1 MPPSQPP
8 ARPFTHLHVASGW
21 SLQHGT
27 DTPAV
32 LVERAAADGQRALAL
47 TDRDGLRG
55 AVKHVVACA
64 QEGVVPVLGMDLAVE
79 PGDLGVR
86 NSHDHGG
93 GRGRTPVRGG
103 AAVDARLPR
112 VVVLAHGSSTS
123 LTAAAGWTPDPG
135 DPPLPAGA
143 GWARLCRL
151 STAAH
156 ARGEAPGSLSAV
168 GGRRG
173 APVTTLEEIAEH
185 AVDPASGAPALT
197 VLLGPDSEVGRA
209 LLARRPDRARAL
221 LARWYSA
228 LPLGCLAVEVV
239 CHLGA
244 EGTAASL
251 GHAARTLALAR
262 EAGVP
267 AVLTNAVRHAAPEGA
282 ATADVLDAAR
292 RLVPLSS
299 RHLDRATGHGWL
311 KPAQAMRDLAER
323 VATAAGAPRAREAGG
338 AAQLLA
344 DTERLAAR
352 CHLDPRADLGI
363 GEVHLPEPHL
373 VAGPAVRTVE
383 DAAAVLR
390 VRCEAAVHTRYPG
403 ASLAQLQRVR
413 QRMDEE
419 LGVIGALGF
428 PTYFLTVAEVCD
440 LTRRLGVRVAA
451 RGSGA
456 GSLVNHL
463 LGISGVDPIAH
474 GLLMERFLTTAR
486 AELPDIDVDVES
498 ARRTEVYDA
507 VLARF
512 GADRVAAVAMTDTYR
527 VRHAV
532 RDVGAALGMPPGE
545 VDAIAKAF
553 PHLRA
558 RDVRHAL
565 RDLPELR
572 ASGLADPRL
581 DLLYDLVESL
591 DGLPRHTA
599 LHPCGVLL
607 SDASL
612 LDRTPVQPSATSF
625 PMSSFDKDDVEV
637 MGLLKLD
644 VLGIRMQ
651 SAFAHATAEVER
663 TTGERIDLDALPLDD
678 EDAFRLVRS
687 TRTLGCF
694 QIESP
699 GQRELVGKFA
709 PQDFADL
716 VIDISLFRPGPV
728 KSDMVTPFLM
738 ARQGWRAPD
747 HLHPRLRT
755 ALEQTCG
762 VVVFH
767 EQVLEIVAETAGVSL
782 TQADEVR
789 RALGTRDGQAEV
801 ETWWRPRAL
810 AAGFAPADVQR
821 IWEVLAA
828 FASFGFC
835 KAHAAAF
842 ALPTY
847 QSAWFKAHWPA
858 HFLAG
863 VLTHDPGMYPK
874 RLILDDART
883 MGVAV
888 LPLDVNAST
897 GEYRVEPVAPW
908 DQPPPAVLQQFPAGP
923 GRDDDERPRQ
933 APVQPPRWGEREA
946 SERYGPFASRYRLD
960 AAVPD
965 GRDWGIRLSLAEVKG
980 ISDAEV
986 ARIVAGQPYHS
997 LADLWNRA
1005 RPSRPVLERLV
1016 LTGALDSVYGLGLT
1030 APVRRRG
1037 VVTRRDLLLQVADL
1051 DRHTR
1056 ALDRGA
1062 ARARPSSSSRSPRP
1076 SPRDDQGPPQ
1086 AGGAPSPARGEDV
1099 QLALD
1104 LGDAPGD
1111 VEPSGLPEMTP
1122 AEQVRTEL
1130 EVLGLDASH
1139 HVVSAYGPMLDAL
1152 GVVRSS
1158 ALREQQSR
1166 SELLVAGVKVATQTP
1181 PIRSGR
1187 RVVFLTLDDSTG
1199 PVDATFFE
1207 DAQGPYASTVFGSWL
1222 LVVRGELRR
1231 TGPRGVSL
1239 RATGAWAMPALW
1251 RVWSEHGVDGVRRVM
1266 AGQPAAGYGSAAVA
1280 GAAASRS
1287 SRPVVAPSR
1296 VIGQGRDDGAVPGL
1310 DAGRSGPGQRDER
1323 YAGAGAREAAAQEEA
1338 ALLAAQEAAAASGLP
1353 VGDRPGAGRT
1363 ADDAAR
1369 RAGGMVPRKREVPPG
1384 ASPRR
1389 VFVHASGFLLSPYA
1403 DVAPPGSDTRN
1414 TRVSAA
1420 GAARGDG
1427 AGAPERS
1434 ADDALEDLLETERG
1448 APRKLWH
1455 SSSGSAGW

>member
-1 MPPSQPP
+1 MSDPSSVR
-8 ARPFTHLHVASGW
+8 AFTHLHVASGW

-27 DTPAV
+27 DTPAA
-32 LVERAAADGQRALAL
+32 LVDRAAADGQRALAL

-64 QEGVVPVLGMDLAVE
+64 QAGLVPVLGMDLAVE
-79 PGDLGVR
+79 LPGA
-86 NSHDHGG
+86 G
-93 GRGRTPVRGG
+93 GRGASRARTPVRGG
-103 AAVDARLPR
+103 AEVDARLPR
-112 VVVLAHGSSTS
+112 VVVLAHGS
-123 LTAAAGWTPDPG
+123 TAARSAGWAPEPG
-135 DPPLPAGA
+135 EEAPPPGA
-143 GWARLCRL
+143 GWSRLCRL

-156 ARGEAPGSLSAV
+156 TRGEAPGSPTAV

-173 APVTTLEEIAEH
+173 TPVATLEEVAEH
-185 AVDPASGAPALT
+185 AVDPATGAPALT
-197 VLLGPDSEVGRA
+197 VLLGPDSDVGRA
-209 LLARRPDRARAL
+209 LLARRPDTARAL

-239 CHLGA
+239 CHLGP
-244 EGTAASL
+244 EGTPGSL

-267 AVLTNAVRHAAPEGA
+267 AVLTNAVRHAGPEGA
-282 ATADVLDAAR
+282 AVADVLDAAR
-292 RLVPLSS
+292 RLVPLGH
-299 RHLDRATGHGWL
+299 RHLDRTTGHGWL
-311 KPAQAMRDLAER
+311 KPAAAMRDLAER
-323 VATAAGAPRAREAGG
+323 VAAAAGAPRAHEAGG
-338 AAQLLA
+338 AAELLA
-344 DTERLAAR
+344 ATERLAAR
-352 CHLDPRADLGI
+352 CHLDPRADLGV
-363 GEVHLPEPHL
+363 GAVHLPEPWL
-373 VAGPAVRTVE
+373 VAGPAVRTVA
-383 DAAAVLR
+383 DAGAVLR
-390 VRCEAAVHTRYPG
+390 ARCEGAVHTRYPG
-403 ASLAQLQRVR
+403 ASLAHLQRVR

-419 LGVIGALGF
+419 LATIDALGF

-463 LGISGVDPIAH
+463 IGISGVEPLAH

-486 AELPDIDVDVES
+486 VELPDIDVDVES

-507 VLARF
+507 VLERF
-512 GADRVAAVAMTDTYR
+512 GADRVAAVSMTDTYR

-572 ASGLADPRL
+572 ASGLADARL
-581 DLLYDLVESL
+581 DLLYDLVEGL

-607 SDASL
+607 SDATL

-651 SAFAHATAEVER
+651 SAFAHAAREVER
-663 TTGERIDLDALPLDD
+663 TTGERVDLDALPLDD

-728 KSDMVTPFLM
+728 KSDMVTPFLR
-738 ARQGWRAPD
+738 ARQGWAAPD
-747 HLHPRLRT
+747 LLHPRLRT
-755 ALEQTCG
+755 ALEETCG

-767 EQVLEIVAETAGVSL
+767 EQVLKIVAETAGVSL

-801 ETWWRPRAL
+801 AAWWRPQAL
-810 AAGFAPADVQR
+810 AAGFAPADVDR
-821 IWEVLAA
+821 IWDVLAA

-883 MGVAV
+883 LGIAV

-897 GEYRVEPVAPW
+897 GEYRVEAVDRADGWVGAAGGATAPAARRAVGAVHSRVP
-908 DQPPPAVLQQFPAGP
+908 DPA
-923 GRDDDERPRQ
+923 
-933 APVQPPRWGEREA
+933 
-946 SERYGPFASRYRLD
+946 YRVD

-965 GRDWGIRLSLAEVKG
+965 GSAWGIRLSLAEVKG

-986 ARIVAGQPYHS
+986 ARVVAGQPYHS
-997 LADLWNRA
+997 LADLWHRA

-1016 LTGALDSVYGLGLT
+1016 LTGALDETCGLG
-1030 APVRRRG
+1030 AGGVVSGPARRG
-1037 VVTRRDLLLQVADL
+1037 ALTRRDLLLQVADL

-1056 ALDRGA
+1056 ALERGVPRS
-1062 ARARPSSSSRSPRP
+1062 ARRPSAPPSRRDHGSP
-1076 SPRDDQGPPQ
+1076 PP
-1086 AGGAPSPARGEDV
+1086 PPEV

-1104 LGDAPGD
+1104 LGDAPNE
-1111 VEPSGLPEMTP
+1111 VEPSGLPEMTA
-1122 AEQVRTEL
+1122 AERVRTEL
-1130 EVLGLDASH
+1130 EVLGLDASQ
-1139 HVVSAYGPMLDAL
+1139 HVITAYAPMLDAL
-1152 GVVRSS
+1152 GVVRS
-1158 ALREQQSR
+1158 ADLRIR
-1166 SELLVAGVKVATQTP
+1166 RAPSEVLVAGVKVATQTP

-1239 RATGAWAMPALW
+1239 RATGAWAVPALW
-1251 RVWSEHGVDGVRRVM
+1251 RVWSEHGVEGVHRVM
-1266 AGQPAAGYGSAAVA
+1266 GWSA
-1280 GAAASRS
+1280 RCWL
-1287 SRPVVAPSR
+1287 R
-1296 VIGQGRDDGAVPGL
+1296 
-1310 DAGRSGPGQRDER
+1310 GQRRGGSCRVAVEPTR
-1323 YAGAGAREAAAQEEA
+1323 HGPSARRRGRAGPRRRRRARHRRR
-1338 ALLAAQEAAAASGLP
+1338 AL
-1353 VGDRPGAGRT
+1353 RPRT
-1363 ADDAAR
+1363 AR
-1369 RAGGMVPRKREVPPG
+1369 RALRGGGVAGGGGSGGRPHRGGLRGPAGRGP
-1384 ASPRR
+1384 ARAARPLRR
-1389 VFVHASGFLLSPYA
+1389 HGRWLAAAGVRARQRVHALAVRRHRPAGRRHPQHP
-1403 DVAPPGSDTRN
+1403 D
-1414 TRVSAA
+1414 SAA
-1420 GAARGDG
+1420 GAA
-1427 AGAPERS
+1427 AGAAEESERELERS
-1434 ADDALEDLLETERG
+1434 ADDALGDLLDAERSAGASGRG

>member
-1 MPPSQPP
+1 MPPSQQS
-8 ARPFTHLHVASGW
+8 FTHLHVASGW

-27 DTPAV
+27 DTPAA
-32 LVERAAADGQRALAL
+32 LVERAAADGQHALAL

-55 AVKHVVACA
+55 AVKHVIACA
-64 QEGVVPVLGMDLAVE
+64 QEGVVPILGMELAVE
-79 PGDLGVR
+79 PSDLLHRTGRGRVAD
-86 NSHDHGG
+86 SHDHGG
-93 GRGRTPVRGG
+93 GRAPVRGG

-135 DPPLPAGA
+135 DPPLPTGV

-156 ARGEAPGSLSAV
+156 TRGEAPGSLSAV

-173 APVTTLEEIAEH
+173 TPVTTLEEIAEH

-209 LLARRPDRARAL
+209 LLARRPDLARAL

-228 LPLGCLAVEVV
+228 LPLGCLALEVV
-239 CHLGA
+239 CHLGP
-244 EGTAASL
+244 EGTPASL

-262 EAGVP
+262 EAGIP
-267 AVLTNAVRHAAPEGA
+267 AVLTNAVRHAGPEGA

-292 RLVPLSS
+292 RLVPLAS

-311 KPAQAMRDLAER
+311 KPAAAMRDLAER
-323 VATAAGAPRAREAGG
+323 IATAAGAGRGACQSGG

-363 GEVHLPEPHL
+363 GAVHLPEPWL
-373 VAGPAVRTVE
+373 VAGPAVRTVD

-390 VRCEAAVHTRYPG
+390 ARCEAAVHTRYPS
-403 ASLAQLQRVR
+403 ASLAHLQRVR
-413 QRMDEE
+413 HRMDEE

-512 GADRVAAVAMTDTYR
+512 GGDRVAAVAMTDTYR

-572 ASGLADPRL
+572 ASGLADSRL

-651 SAFAHATAEVER
+651 SAFAHATREVER
-663 TTGERIDLDALPLDD
+663 TTGERIDLDTLPLDD
-678 EDAFRLVRS
+678 DDAFRLIRS

-747 HLHPRLRT
+747 YLHERLRK

-767 EQVLEIVAETAGVSL
+767 EQVLQIVAETAGVSL

-810 AAGFAPADVQR
+810 AAGFTPAEVQR

-897 GEYRVEPVAPW
+897 GEYRVEHVAPW
-908 DQPPPAVLQQFPAGP
+908 DEPPPAVLQQYPAGP
-923 GRDDDERPRQ
+923 GRDDDDERPRP
-933 APVQPPRWGEREA
+933 APAQPPRWSEREA
-946 SERYGPFASRYRLD
+946 AERYGPSASRYRLD

-965 GRDWGIRLSLAEVKG
+965 GRAWGIRLSLAEVKG

-1016 LTGALDSVYGLGLT
+1016 LTGALDAIYGLGLT

-1062 ARARPSSSSRSPRP
+1062 ARTRSSSSSRST
-1076 SPRDDQGPPQ
+1076 PRDHGKL
-1086 AGGAPSPARGEDV
+1086 ATSEDV

-1139 HVVSAYGPMLDAL
+1139 HVVAAYGPMLDAI

-1158 ALREQQSR
+1158 ALRGQRSR

-1251 RVWSEHGVDGVRRVM
+1251 RVWSEHGVDGVYRVM

-1287 SRPVVAPSR
+1287 TRPVMAPSR

-1310 DAGRSGPGQRDER
+1310 DAGRSGPGQHDER
-1323 YAGAGAREAAAQEEA
+1323 YAGAGAREAAAQDEAALRAAQEAAEEA
-1338 ALLAAQEAAAASGLP
+1338 AEEAAAASGLP
-1353 VGDRPGAGRT
+1353 VGDRPRSERG
-1363 ADDAAR
+1363 
-1369 RAGGMVPRKREVPPG
+1369 RAGG
-1384 ASPRR
+1384 RR

-1403 DVAPPGSDTRN
+1403 DIAPPGSDTRN

-1420 GAARGDG
+1420 GAAGSGDG
-1427 AGAPERS
+1427 GADQTVERS
-1434 ADDALEDLLETERG
+1434 ADDALEDLLDAERGAAGRG

>member
-1 MPPSQPP
+1 MPPSQP
-8 ARPFTHLHVASGW
+8 ARSFTHLHVASGW

-27 DTPAV
+27 DTPAA
-32 LVERAAADGQRALAL
+32 LAERAAADGQRALAL

-55 AVKHVVACA
+55 AVKHAVACA
-64 QEGVVPVLGMDLAVE
+64 QEGLVPLLGMDLAVE
-79 PGDLGVR
+79 PSDLRVHNWGHLPLAGD
-86 NSHDHGG
+86 HDHGSAG

-173 APVTTLEEIAEH
+173 TPVTTLAEIAEH
-185 AVDPASGAPALT
+185 ALDPASGAPALT

-209 LLARRPDRARAL
+209 LLARRPDLARAL

-239 CHLGA
+239 CHLGP
-244 EGTAASL
+244 EGTPASL

-267 AVLTNAVRHAAPEGA
+267 AVLTNAVRHGGPEGA

-292 RLVPLSS
+292 RLVPLAS

-311 KPAQAMRDLAER
+311 KPAAAMRDLAER
-323 VATAAGAPRAREAGG
+323 VATAAGAPRAHESGG

-363 GEVHLPEPHL
+363 GAVHLPEPHL
-373 VAGPAVRTVE
+373 VAGPSVRTVE
-383 DAAAVLR
+383 DAGAVLR
-390 VRCEAAVHTRYPG
+390 ARCEGAVHTRYPG
-403 ASLAQLQRVR
+403 ASLAHLQRVR
-413 QRMDEE
+413 HRMDEE

-440 LTRRLGVRVAA
+440 LTRSLGVRVAA

-463 LGISGVDPIAH
+463 LGISGVDPLAH

-512 GADRVAAVAMTDTYR
+512 GGDRVAAVAMTDTYR

-651 SAFAHATAEVER
+651 SAFAHAAREVER
-663 TTGERIDLDALPLDD
+663 TTGQRIDLDAVPLDD

-747 HLHPRLRT
+747 HLHPRLRG

-782 TQADEVR
+782 SQADEVR

-810 AAGFAPADVQR
+810 AAGFSEAEVQR

-883 MGVAV
+883 LGVAV

-923 GRDDDERPRQ
+923 ARDDDERPRP
-933 APVQPPRWGEREA
+933 APAQPPRWGEREA

-997 LADLWNRA
+997 LSDLWNRA
-1005 RPSRPVLERLV
+1005 HPSRPVLERLV

-1056 ALDRGA
+1056 ALERGA
-1062 ARARPSSSSRSPRP
+1062 ARARPSSSSSRSPRP
-1076 SPRDDQGPPQ
+1076 SRS
-1086 AGGAPSPARGEDV
+1086 AEGEDV

-1111 VEPSGLPEMTP
+1111 VEPSGLPEMTA

-1158 ALREQQSR
+1158 ALRDQHAR
-1166 SELLVAGVKVATQTP
+1166 SDLLVAGVKVATQTP

-1266 AGQPAAGYGSAAVA
+1266 AGQPAAGYGAAAVA

-1287 SRPVVAPSR
+1287 SRPVMAPSR

-1310 DAGRSGPGQRDER
+1310 DSGRSGPGQRDER

-1338 ALLAAQEAAAASGLP
+1338 AAAAASGLP

-1369 RAGGMVPRKREVPPG
+1369 RAGGMGG
-1384 ASPRR
+1384 ASARR

-1420 GAARGDG
+1420 GAAAGDD

-1434 ADDALEDLLETERG
+1434 ADDALEDLLDAERGGGAGRG